1 MIIIIVLAVI
11 TTIIIGVLG
20 SAFGYEMNFES
31 LGVILAV
38 ANMGGFILY
47 SINRNK

>member
-1 MIIIIVLAVI
+1 MIRIIILAVI
-11 TTIIIGVLG
+11 TTIIVGAIG
-20 SAFGYEMNFES
+20 SAFGYDMNFES

-47 SINRNK
+47 SINKN